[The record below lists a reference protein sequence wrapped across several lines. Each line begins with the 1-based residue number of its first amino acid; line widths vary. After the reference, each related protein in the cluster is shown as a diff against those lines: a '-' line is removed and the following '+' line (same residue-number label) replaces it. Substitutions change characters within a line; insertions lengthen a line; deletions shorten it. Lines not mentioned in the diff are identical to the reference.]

1 MAKTTTASRAA
12 GKTAPAKP
20 AAAGK
25 TITAE
30 TLAALLTSADVTI
43 DAELRDRVA
52 AALKP
57 APAAIEIIPPQGNYK
72 TPMVSVTPPGGKRAK
87 WVTPHVVRA
96 ILDNAELAAA
106 ACEECDAIRQRLTD
120 AAS

>member
-1 MAKTTTASRAA
+1 MAKTITAKTTT
-12 GKTAPAKP
+12 TAAKP
-20 AAAGK
+20 AGNK
-25 TITAE
+25 TITPE
-30 TLAALLTSADVTI
+30 TLAALISSADVTI

-57 APAAIEIIPPQGNYK
+57 QPAAIEIIPPQGKYK

-120 AAS
+120 ATS